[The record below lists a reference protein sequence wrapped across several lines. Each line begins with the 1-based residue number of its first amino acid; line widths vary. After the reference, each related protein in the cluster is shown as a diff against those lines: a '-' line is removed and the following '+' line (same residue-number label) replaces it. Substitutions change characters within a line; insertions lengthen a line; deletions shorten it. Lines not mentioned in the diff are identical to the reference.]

1 MGQFR
6 FLTAGESHGKG
17 LVAIIE
23 GMIAGLSISEAD
35 IAQDLKRRQV
45 GYGRS
50 ARMKIENDKA
60 GIVSGVR
67 HGITIGSPI
76 SLLIWNR
83 VWEDWRE
90 VMSIAPVGEKIQSI
104 TTPRPGHADLAGI
117 IKYGVEDIRLILER
131 ASARETAA
139 RVAVGAIAR
148 KFLEEFDISV
158 HSHTIGIGKHRAKQ
172 LKTIDWRRVEKSPI
186 RCADAGAEKAMITAI
201 GEASAEGDTLGGVF
215 EVIAVGIPVGLGSHV
230 QWDRR
235 LNGQIAQAVMS
246 IPSVKGVEIGGGF
259 STANIKGSEAQ
270 DVIKAGS
277 KGAALP
283 WRRVTNNAGGI
294 EGGMSNGE
302 PIVVRAAVKPIATLG
317 KPLPTVDLKTGKS
330 AEAHYERS
338 DICVVPAAGIIGEAM
353 LAIVLANAML
363 EKFGG
368 DHLKETLANYKNYI
382 SSAYSHNR
390 YAASRR
396 K

>member
-17 LVAIIE
+17 LIAVIE
-23 GMIAGLSISEAD
+23 GMVSGLPIGED
-35 IAQDLKRRQV
+35 YIAQDLKRRQA

-50 ARMKIENDKA
+50 ARMKIEQDKA
-60 GIVSGVR
+60 EIISGVR
-67 HGITIGSPI
+67 HGLTIGSPI

-90 VMSIAPVGEKIQSI
+90 VMSVASIGKKIQPI
-104 TTPRPGHADLAGI
+104 NTPRPGHADLAGI
-117 IKYGVEDIRLILER
+117 TKYGVEDIRLVLER
-131 ASARETAA
+131 ASARETAV
-139 RVAVGAIAR
+139 RVAVGAVAR
-148 KFLEEFDISV
+148 RFLDEFGISM
-158 HSHTIGIGKHRAKQ
+158 HSHTISVGKHLAKQ
-172 LKTIDWRRVEKSPI
+172 PKSINWKQVEKSPV
-186 RCADAGAEKAMITAI
+186 RCADATAEKAMMAAI
-201 GEASAEGDTLGGVF
+201 DEAKAEGDTLGGVF
-215 EVIAVGIPVGLGSHV
+215 EVIAAGVPVGLGSHV

-246 IPSVKGVEIGGGF
+246 IPAIKGVEIGDGF
-259 STANIKGSEAQ
+259 SVANKKGSKAQ
-270 DVIKAGS
+270 DVIEIS
-277 KGAALP
+277 PKGAVLP
-283 WRRVTNNAGGI
+283 WHRATNNAGGI

-317 KPLPTVDLKTGKS
+317 KPLPSIDLKTGKK

-338 DICVVPAAGIIGEAM
+338 DICVVPAAGVIGEAM
-353 LAIVLANAML
+353 LSVVLANAML

-390 YAASRR
+390 HAASKR

>member
-23 GMIAGLSISEAD
+23 GMVAGLPVSED
-35 IAQDLKRRQV
+35 YIGQDLKRRQA

-50 ARMKIENDKA
+50 ARMKIEQDKTE
-60 GIVSGVR
+60 IISGVR
-67 HGITIGSPI
+67 HGLTMGSPI

-90 VMSIAPVGEKIQSI
+90 VMSVLPVGKKIQPI

-117 IKYGVEDIRLILER
+117 TKYGVDDIRLILER

-139 RVAVGAIAR
+139 RVAVGAVAR
-148 KFLEEFDISV
+148 RFLDEFGISI
-158 HSHTIGIGKHRAKQ
+158 HSHTISIGKHRAKQ
-172 LKTIDWRRVEKSPI
+172 PSSINWNQVEKSPV
-186 RCADAGAEKAMITAI
+186 RCADAIAEKAMMAAI
-201 GEASAEGDTLGGVF
+201 DEAKAEGDTLGGVF
-215 EVIAVGIPVGLGSHV
+215 EVISTGVPVGLGSHV

-235 LNGQIAQAVMS
+235 LNGQIAQSIMS
-246 IPSVKGVEIGGGF
+246 IPAVKGVEIGGGF
-259 STANIKGSEAQ
+259 ATAGAKGSQVQ
-270 DVIKAGS
+270 DVIEAGR
-277 KGAALP
+277 KGSALP
-283 WRRVTNNAGGI
+283 WHRVTNNAGGI
-294 EGGMSNGE
+294 EGGMSNGG

-317 KPLPTVDLKTGKS
+317 KPLPSVDLKTGKT

-338 DICVVPAAGIIGEAM
+338 DICVVPAAGVIGEAM
-353 LAIVLANAML
+353 LAVVLTNAML

-368 DHLKETLANYKNYI
+368 DHLNETLANYKSYI
-382 SSAYSHNR
+382 SPAHSNNR
-390 YAASRR
+390 YAASKR

>member
-17 LVAIIE
+17 LIAVIE
-23 GMIAGLSISEAD
+23 GMVAGLPIGED
-35 IAQDLKRRQV
+35 YIAQDLKRRQA

-50 ARMKIENDKA
+50 ARMKIEQDKA
-60 GIVSGVR
+60 EIISGVR
-67 HGITIGSPI
+67 HGLTMGSPI
-76 SLLIWNR
+76 SLLVWNR
-83 VWEDWRE
+83 VWEDWQE
-90 VMSIAPVGEKIQSI
+90 IMSIAPVGKKIRPI

-117 IKYGVEDIRLILER
+117 TKYGVEDIRLILER

-139 RVAVGAIAR
+139 RAAVGAVAR
-148 KFLEEFDISV
+148 RFLDEFGISI
-158 HSHTIGIGKHRAKQ
+158 HSHTISVGKHRSKQAKSINWKQ
-172 LKTIDWRRVEKSPI
+172 VEKSPV
-186 RCADAGAEKAMITAI
+186 RCADSGAEKAMMAAI
-201 GEASAEGDTLGGVF
+201 DEAKAQGDTLGGVF
-215 EVIAVGIPVGLGSHV
+215 EVIAAGVPVGLGSHV

-235 LNGQIAQAVMS
+235 LNGQIAQAMMS
-246 IPSVKGVEIGGGF
+246 IPAIKGVEIGDGF
-259 STANIKGSEAQ
+259 SVANKKGSKAQ
-270 DVIKAGS
+270 DVIES
-277 KGAALP
+277 SPKGAVLP
-283 WRRVTNNAGGI
+283 WHRTTNNAGGI

-317 KPLPTVDLKTGKS
+317 EPLPSVDLKTGKK

-338 DICVVPAAGIIGEAM
+338 DICVVPAAGVIGEAM
-353 LAIVLANAML
+353 LAVVLANAML

-390 YAASRR
+390 HAASKR